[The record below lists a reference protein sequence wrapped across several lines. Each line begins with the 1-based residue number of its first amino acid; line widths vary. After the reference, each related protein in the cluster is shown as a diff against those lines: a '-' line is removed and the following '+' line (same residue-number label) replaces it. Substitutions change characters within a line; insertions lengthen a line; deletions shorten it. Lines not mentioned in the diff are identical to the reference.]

1 MRIHCAKN
9 ERIKRAYFEYLKEAR
24 RQNEVSIDAV
34 AKALSRFEEYSKYRD
49 FNSFHYQQAIAFK
62 IHLAK
67 QKASTSDRPLSKSTL
82 NSTLRHLRQFFFWL
96 AGQPGYRSRLN
107 YTDSEYFNLSEKDT
121 RVANAKRPKAV
132 PTLDQIS
139 RTLKLMPNDHELEK
153 RDRALIAFIALT
165 GARDS
170 ATASLSLKHIDL
182 EAGCVHQDAREVK
195 TKFSKTF
202 TTTFFPLGKEFEL
215 IVKEWVEYLVVE
227 HLWGEDDPLFPATKI
242 GQSTEL
248 QFEAQGLD
256 RQHWKTAA
264 PIRRIFKQAF
274 KAAGLPYY
282 NPHSFRDTLVKLG
295 QQRCRTPE
303 EYKAWSQ
310 NLGHEQVLTTFTS
323 YGEVSADRQG
333 DIIRS
338 LAEEDDLDN
347 QSTEELLAVL
357 ARRMR

>member
-1 MRIHCAKN
+1 M
-9 ERIKRAYFEYLKEAR
+9 
-24 RQNEVSIDAV
+24 
-34 AKALSRFEEYSKYRD
+34 
-49 FNSFHYQQAIAFK
+49 
-62 IHLAK
+62 
-67 QKASTSDRPLSKSTL
+67 
-82 NSTLRHLRQFFFWL
+82 
-96 AGQPGYRSRLN
+96 
-107 YTDSEYFNLSEKDT
+107 
-121 RVANAKRPKAV
+121 
-132 PTLDQIS
+132 
-139 RTLKLMPNDHELEK
+139 
-153 RDRALIAFIALT
+153 
-165 GARDS
+165 
-170 ATASLSLKHIDL
+170 
-182 EAGCVHQDAREVK
+182 K